1 MTTCSDDVTER
12 AACAH
17 DE

>member
-12 AACAH
+12 AAYAH